1 MLKSINIVPLDSA
14 YVDTKY
20 LVSSGE
26 RHFVV
31 SETLA
36 KFLETLKQSQTFEEA
51 ASAWSVLKGEAYTAD
66 DVRTIYE
73 TYVLNV
79 LNAEPPKKKSF
90 LWAKDILSKAQVD
103 VLQDIFK
110 VLFRPAIIVTV
121 LLLSVALET
130 MFFMQGVKVSIGEID
145 LLTITILVITML
157 FSSLF
162 HEIGHASACCYFG
175 EKAKSI
181 GLGLYLNFPVFYTD
195 VSDIWKLSRGKRMVV
210 NFAGTYFQ
218 LIFLIPCIAVYLLT
232 GSQIVKYLI
241 YTINLNFIFILNPF
255 FRFDGYWIM
264 SDLIGIPNLR
274 GKSNWIVQ
282 AFKNK
287 ILHKPDSNGFW
298 WKIRIKERMLLI
310 IYTVST
316 NLFFAYYLFFMIPNL
331 LKSCYL
337 ELPGQI
343 KRLVVDIAVGNG
355 MTFSLISS
363 VTAKLFI
370 LLLTFY
376 FFYKL
381 IRRLFVHD

>member
-1 MLKSINIVPLDSA
+1 M
-14 YVDTKY
+14 
-20 LVSSGE
+20 
-26 RHFVV
+26 
-31 SETLA
+31 
-36 KFLETLKQSQTFEEA
+36 
-51 ASAWSVLKGEAYTAD
+51 
-66 DVRTIYE
+66 
-73 TYVLNV
+73 
-79 LNAEPPKKKSF
+79 
-90 LWAKDILSKAQVD
+90 
-103 VLQDIFK
+103 
-110 VLFRPAIIVTV
+110 
-121 LLLSVALET
+121 
-130 MFFMQGVKVSIGEID
+130 SIGEID
-145 LLTITILVITML
+145 LLAIMILVITML
-157 FSSLF
+157 LSSLF

-218 LIFLIPCIAVYLLT
+218 LIFLIPCIAIYLLT
-232 GSQIVKYLI
+232 GNQIVKYLI

-274 GKSNWIVQ
+274 GKSNWIVL
-282 AFKNK
+282 ALKNK
-287 ILHKPDSNGFW
+287 ILRKSDSSGFW
-298 WKIRIKERMLLI
+298 RQIRIKEQVLLV

-316 NLFFAYYLFFMIPNL
+316 NLFFAYYLFFVIPSL

-337 ELPGQI
+337 ELPGQV
-343 KRLVVDIAVGNG
+343 KRLVVDIAVGNSI
-355 MTFSLISS
+355 TFSLISS